1 MTLCLQSRRQSIDD
15 NNDDGDDD
23 HDDGDDDDDDVSVRA
38 NMFLYVGVFCC

>member
-23 HDDGDDDDDDVSVRA
+23 GDDDDDDVSVRV
-38 NMFLYVGVFCC
+38 NMFLYFGVFCC